1 MAVSQKR
8 HNYSQKMAR
17 LWPQGL
23 RACTVIHL
31 KGPAK
36 DSNEHPHLP
45 LTFQAP
51 LDLLDHMRQVAELLA
66 QQPRHVAEPSLI
78 LGPIQN

>member
-23 RACTVIHL
+23 TACTVIHL
-31 KGPAK
+31 KGSAK
-36 DSNEHPHLP
+36 DSKEYPHLL
-45 LTFQAP
+45 LTLQAP
-51 LDLLDHMRQVAELLA
+51 LDMLDHMRQVAELLA
-66 QQPRHVAEPSLI
+66 QQPGHVAELSLI
-78 LGPIQN
+78 LGPTQN